1 MLDHIVGQHV
11 FDTPC
16 KVPRLQQ
23 PTEQQSS
30 VANASSPYKKLSAD
44 FLTPVPATTT
54 NTTISF
60 SSYKE
65 SPLARRCKSVGKML
79 RRRGIRLSQILSGG
93 GGNGSSDKTTTTAT
107 TPQRRRS
114 ENIRAEHKREE
125 LKKCSTTPQQ
135 PREESTRHY
144 EQLLFSCGNSTGVT
158 TAVISAHPSA
168 LTPAALQSHH
178 QQQHD
183 NSFHRPLLRPR
194 GVVYGDG
201 STEEER
207 RLQQQ
212 LLLLRR
218 SRRRTLVRTNGSL
231 PVGSGRQPSCYYG
244 GEEEEERSDGNVQS
258 GGVTAVL
265 TPCSHQV
272 PGPLRALPV
281 IPFWEDSGM
290 RLVLVEKEEE
300 ENKDEE
306 EAATIQATESLDC
319 LIAQAQAELRVERS
333 GAIIAQSPKIQ
344 RRNTAATPTPAQM
357 KRRTMEVNQ
366 NYLNSPAA
374 NEKSVY
380 MTMEVMTSSASKP
393 LRRHTAPHGTPSTH
407 FAASNLPLS
416 PYCRPPRVVERSDY
430 IDMAS
435 FPMKE

>member
-1 MLDHIVGQHV
+1 M
-11 FDTPC
+11 
-16 KVPRLQQ
+16 
-23 PTEQQSS
+23 
-30 VANASSPYKKLSAD
+30 
-44 FLTPVPATTT
+44 
-54 NTTISF
+54 
-60 SSYKE
+60 
-65 SPLARRCKSVGKML
+65 
-79 RRRGIRLSQILSGG
+79 
-93 GGNGSSDKTTTTAT
+93 
-107 TPQRRRS
+107 
-114 ENIRAEHKREE
+114 
-125 LKKCSTTPQQ
+125 
-135 PREESTRHY
+135 
-144 EQLLFSCGNSTGVT
+144 
-158 TAVISAHPSA
+158 
-168 LTPAALQSHH
+168 
-178 QQQHD
+178 
-183 NSFHRPLLRPR
+183 
-194 GVVYGDG
+194 
-201 STEEER
+201 
-207 RLQQQ
+207 QQQ

-231 PVGSGRQPSCYYG
+231 PVGGGRQPSCYYG
-244 GEEEEERSDGNVQS
+244 GGDEEEEERGDGNAQT

-265 TPCSHQV
+265 TPCLHQV

-306 EAATIQATESLDC
+306 EAAAIQATESLDC

-374 NEKSVY
+374 DEKSVY

-393 LRRHTAPHGTPSTH
+393 LRRHTAPHGHPSTH